1 MNLITLPENITTIIN
16 VVFIALFVVLA
27 LVGYLRGF
35 VSQAYDIV
43 VMVIGYVLSLLIA
56 GPLAKMMPLL
66 PSSINFDDIP
76 FFGAALVAMIDTVLW
91 TILIVILALI
101 VGLLFK
107 KTLIKKVLHYQ
118 KKVTADRIVG
128 AVFSLIPV
136 GLAGFVLAL
145 ILSAPIFSNG
155 TTILQSTVLSPLAP
169 MSSGFVQNYITENPT
184 IKLVEKI
191 NSGEPL
197 DETDVEAIEET
208 LIDMDFP
215 KNVVD
220 VAIKFVKKETVTE
233 ADVETLKTYAEENQ
247 LTEETIVGW
256 VKDLGFTD
264 EQIAELKEMYK

>member
-1 MNLITLPENITTIIN
+1 MNLITLPENIPTIIN

-27 LVGYLRGF
+27 LIGYLRGF
-35 VSQAYDIV
+35 ISQAYDIV
-43 VMVIGYVLSLLIA
+43 VMVLGYGLSLLIA
-56 GPLAKMMPLL
+56 GPLAKTVPLL

-101 VGLLFK
+101 VGLIFK

-118 KKVTADRIVG
+118 KKVIADRIGG

-145 ILSAPIFSNG
+145 TLSAPIFSNG
-155 TTILQSTVLSPLAP
+155 TAILQSTILSPLAP
-169 MSSGFVQNYITENPT
+169 VSSGFVQNVITENPT

-191 NSGEPL
+191 NSGEAL

-220 VAIKFVKKETVTE
+220 VAIKFVKKEAVTE

>member
-16 VVFIALFVVLA
+16 VVFIALLVILA

-35 VSQAYDIV
+35 ISQAYDIV
-43 VMVIGYVLSLLIA
+43 VMVLGYGLSLLIA
-56 GPLAKMMPLL
+56 SPLAKTVPLL

-101 VGLLFK
+101 VGLIFK

-118 KKVTADRIVG
+118 KKVIADRIVG

-145 ILSAPIFSNG
+145 MLSTPLFSNG
-155 TTILQSTVLSPLAP
+155 TAILQSTLLSPLAP
-169 MSSGFVQNYITENPT
+169 MSSGLVQNFITENPT

-191 NSGEPL
+191 NSGDPL
-197 DETDVEAIEET
+197 DETDVEVIEET

-220 VAIKFVKKETVTE
+220 VAIKFVKKEAVTE